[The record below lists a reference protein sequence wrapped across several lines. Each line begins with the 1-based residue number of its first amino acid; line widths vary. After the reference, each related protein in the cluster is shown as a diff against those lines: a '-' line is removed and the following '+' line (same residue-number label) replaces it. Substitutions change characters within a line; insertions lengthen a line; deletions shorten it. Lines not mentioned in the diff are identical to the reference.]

1 LSSILKAL
9 KKLEE
14 EKSARTP
21 DALRIDTEIL
31 RGGSPSHFPY
41 CNVTLLAV
49 LFFVCGSALT
59 YMYVKR
65 GAHPAGNLAGN
76 LTPRAVRQQPAA
88 TEEPLKI
95 MPADG
100 DSSPAV
106 QVETPRSQAK
116 NAPATAP
123 HAKPL
128 RHSRATAQAVTGQPK
143 PGAVAS
149 PAVLPAT
156 PPAAP
161 PAKRIPTL
169 RVDGIAYHFGSADSL
184 AVVNGNTVYAGAI
197 VEGVKVEEIGKDRI
211 RFNYEGEK
219 FEVPLGKS
227 N

>member
-1 LSSILKAL
+1 MSSILKAL

-31 RGGSPSHFPY
+31 RGGGPSRFPY
-41 CNVTLLAV
+41 RNVTLLAV

-59 YMYVKR
+59 YLYVKR
-65 GAHPAGNLAGN
+65 VAHPAGNQAGN
-76 LTPRAVRQQPAA
+76 LTPRVVRHPPAV

-95 MPADG
+95 MPAAG
-100 DSSPAV
+100 GSPRTV
-106 QVETPRSQAK
+106 QVEPPRSQAK

-128 RHSRATAQAVTGQPK
+128 RHSRATAPAVTGQPK
-143 PGAVAS
+143 PN
-149 PAVLPAT
+149 PAATPAA
-156 PPAAP
+156 PPAA

-169 RVDGIAYHFGSADSL
+169 RVDGIAYHSGSADSL
-184 AVVNGNTVYAGAI
+184 AVVNGNMVYAGAV

-211 RFNYEGEK
+211 RFNYEGER